1 MPGGYFLGLG
11 SAITLAKGL
20 TYIITS
26 GRWVIKQLV
35 NWKMSLSGKGR
46 LEVEGQGT
54 GVPLTWRGNTVT
66 GRAYLSHGV
75 NKEVLRLLR
84 NVRLPQS
91 HTTQQACI

>member
-1 MPGGYFLGLG
+1 MPDGHFLGLG
-11 SAITLAKGL
+11 GAITLAKGL
-20 TYIITS
+20 TYMIAS

-54 GVPLTWRGNTVT
+54 GVPLTWRGNIGT
-66 GRAYLSHGV
+66 GRAYPSHDM
-75 NKEVLRLLR
+75 NKGVLRLLR

-91 HTTQQACI
+91 HTTQQGLT